1 MTWIALVVAGLK
13 ASIVCMV
20 FAVGLSAQPR
30 QALFL
35 FVHPGRLLRMLL
47 AMHLIMPLL
56 VIATLAALPAAGSLA
71 LPIKIALLALA
82 ASPVPPIL
90 TVKGPRAGGRSEYIV
105 GLLVSNCLLAVL
117 IVPLSLALGE
127 RLLGRPAQIAPL
139 GIVLRMLV
147 TVLLPLLAGSAVH
160 VLAPRLARSAARPVL
175 VASVALLLATAVP
188 VLLRSWPAIV
198 QMTGNGML
206 LAFAAFVATGLLVG
220 HLLGGP
226 EPENRVVLGLAT
238 ASRHPGIAVA
248 LAHSAFPAEKLV
260 VPAVLAYLLVGA
272 LVSTAYL
279 KGLKHIGASSPA
291 AIRRAAGSAR

>member
-13 ASIVCMV
+13 ASIMCMV

-35 FVHPGRLLRMLL
+35 FVHPGRLLRMLA

-56 VIATLAALPAAGSLA
+56 VIAAIGALPLA
-71 LPIKIALLALA
+71 EPVEIALLALA
-82 ASPVPPIL
+82 VSPVPPLL
-90 TVKGPRAGGRSEYIV
+90 TLKAVRAGGSSEYIV

-117 IVPLSLALGE
+117 IVPLSLGAGE
-127 RLLGRPAQIAPL
+127 LLLGRPSQIPPL
-139 GIVLRMLV
+139 EIVMRMIV
-147 TVLLPLLAGSAVH
+147 TVLLPVLAGSAVH
-160 VLAPRLARSAARPVL
+160 VLAPRLARAAARPVTI
-175 VASVALLLATAVP
+175 ASVVLLVVTALP
-188 VLLRSWPAIV
+188 VLIQSWATIV

-206 LAFAAFVATGLLVG
+206 LAFATFVATGLLVG

-248 LAHSAFPAEKLV
+248 LAQSAFPGQKLV
-260 VPAVLAYLLVGA
+260 APAVLAYLLVGA
-272 LVSTAYL
+272 LVSAIYL
-279 KGLKHIGASSPA
+279 RWTRQPATTSSGAVSRAASS
-291 AIRRAAGSAR
+291 AR

>member
-13 ASIVCMV
+13 ASILCLV

-35 FVHPGRLLRMLL
+35 FVHPGRLLRMLA

-56 VIATLAALPAAGSLA
+56 VIAAIGALPLA
-71 LPIKIALLALA
+71 LPVKIALLALA

-90 TVKGPRAGGRSEYIV
+90 MVKAPRAGGRSEYIV
-105 GLLVSNCLLAVL
+105 GLLVSNCLLAVV
-117 IVPLSLALGE
+117 IVPLSLGVGE
-127 RLLGRPAQIAPL
+127 LLLGRPSEISPL
-139 GIVLRMLV
+139 QIVLRMIVSVLV
-147 TVLLPLLAGSAVH
+147 PLLAGSTVH
-160 VLAPRLARSAARPVL
+160 VLAPRLARAAAKPVL
-175 VASVALLLATAVP
+175 VASVVLLVGTALP
-188 VLLRSWPAIV
+188 VLIRSWPTIV

-238 ASRHPGIAVA
+238 ASRHPGIAIA
-248 LAHSAFPAEKLV
+248 LAQSAFPGEKLV
-260 VPAVLAYLLVGA
+260 VPAVLAYLLVSA
-272 LVSTAYL
+272 LVSAIYL
-279 KGLKHIGASSPA
+279 KWSKHTAIASSGVT
-291 AIRRAAGSAR
+291 RAAGSVR